1 MNAAQRYRHAALLR
15 SAGYEDAA
23 PLTSTSSDG
32 ALPQGRELSLAWLSG
47 TILTGFTSVLLMA
60 GALYVS
66 FQGQDTFSTPFE
78 ALAIQRPTVAST
90 NATSPFE
97 KTRRTK
103 PVTETRSERQVIE
116 ASIREVVDGV
126 ARIRN
131 QPFVHIEATLATAAT
146 SLSDEIPSYDPVAL
160 LARNEPLRA
169 ESGSDFL
176 NTDIYGTDVEG
187 EIAVAT
193 VALPLSLVPAP
204 AINDSAAA
212 QFVRVSV
219 EGAYT
224 VEESPL
230 LGYAAMPGS
239 LDELDPL
246 TRDALTG
253 VAENVTVLP
262 MTRTA
267 EEAGIGRTERIVT
280 LRERTDLSE
289 ALMLN
294 GFSPS
299 MVTAVTR
306 AIRNVYSNV
315 VLPQG
320 ARLRIQFGPSRG
332 VDYVIPYR
340 MSIYIGDQHQVTVA
354 LSDSGSYVLGVA
366 PPAIT
371 FPEED
376 TEEVAVSNLP
386 SIYRSIWETGR
397 KHALDDATIDRI
409 AAMFAYEVDLTRR
422 VSPGDTIDLLLSEP
436 DAEGAQELLYVGLT
450 LGNTTREMFR
460 FRTDDGEVDYYNA
473 EGETGQ
479 QFLLRRPLEGG
490 GTLRSRYG
498 GRTHPIYGDYRVHT
512 GVDLAAPSG
521 TPIYAAGD
529 GVVEMAQWYSGYG
542 RYVELRHANS
552 YGTAYGHM
560 SAIAD
565 GITPGTVVR
574 QGQVIGYVGT
584 TGQSTGPHLHFEIKI
599 NGNTTDPLS
608 VRLPRANSLDPQY
621 LPAFSNS
628 VAQIRSL
635 LANDQ
640 APLTVAASSP

>member
-23 PLTSTSSDG
+23 PLTATSSDG

-78 ALAIQRPTVAST
+78 ALALNAPALPSVA
-90 NATSPFE
+90 ATSPFE
-97 KTRRTK
+97 KTRRSK
-103 PVTETRSERQVIE
+103 PVTETRSEREVIE

-126 ARIRN
+126 SRIRN

-146 SLSDEIPSYDPVAL
+146 SLSDEIPPYDPIAM

-176 NTDIYGTDVEG
+176 NADIYGTDVEG
-187 EIAVAT
+187 EITVEN
-193 VALPLSLVPAP
+193 VALPLSLVPAV
-204 AINDSAAA
+204 AIDDSAAA

-224 VEESPL
+224 VEESSL
-230 LGYAAMPGS
+230 MGYAALPGS

-246 TRDALTG
+246 TRDALAG

-280 LRERTDLSE
+280 IRERTELSE

-294 GFSPS
+294 GFSPA

-332 VDYVIPYR
+332 VDYLIPYR
-340 MSIYIGDQHQVTVA
+340 LSIYVGDTHQVTVA

-376 TEEVAVSNLP
+376 TEEVAVANLP

-409 AAMFAYEVDLTRR
+409 TAMFAYEVDLTRR
-422 VSPGDTIDLLLSEP
+422 VSPGDAINLLLSEP
-436 DAEGAQELLYVGLT
+436 DGDGVQELLYVGLT

-460 FRTDDGEVDYYNA
+460 FRTDDGAVDYYNSD
-473 EGETGQ
+473 GETGQ

-498 GRTHPIYGDYRVHT
+498 GRNHPIYGTYRMHT

-542 RYVELRHANS
+542 RYVELRHSNG

-574 QGQVIGYVGT
+574 QGQVIGYVGS

-599 NGNTTDPLS
+599 NGNTADPLS

-621 LPAFSNS
+621 LAAFNNS
-628 VAQIRSL
+628 VTQIRSL
-635 LANDQ
+635 LTEDRTP
-640 APLTVAASSP
+640 PLTVAATQ